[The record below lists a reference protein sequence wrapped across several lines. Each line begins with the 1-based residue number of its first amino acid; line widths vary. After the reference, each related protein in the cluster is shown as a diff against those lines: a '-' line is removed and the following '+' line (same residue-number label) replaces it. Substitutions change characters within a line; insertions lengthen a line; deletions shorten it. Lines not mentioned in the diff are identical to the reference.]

1 MINWYMNLNYPI
13 QALIASLFTWGIT
26 SLGAA
31 VVFLFKKVNKN
42 TMDAMLGLS
51 AGVMLAATFWSL
63 LSPALEMAENLKLI
77 SWLIVSLGVLSGGLL
92 LFCGDKIFDRITKKK
107 TNSHSIKRSLML
119 IFSITLHNIPEG
131 MAIGVAFGSV
141 FYNLEGA
148 TLAAAGMLAIG
159 IGIQNFPEGS
169 AVSLP
174 LRREGMS
181 PQKAFFFGMLS
192 GIVEPI
198 SAVIGAILVIKVQVL
213 LPILLSFAGGAMIYV
228 VVQEL
233 IPESQTNK
241 KKDLMALFTILGF
254 LLMMIFDVSLG

>member
-148 TLAAAGMLAIG
+148 TLAAAVMLAIG

-181 PQKAFFFGMLS
+181 PKKAFFFGMLS
-192 GIVEPI
+192 GIV
-198 SAVIGAILVIKVQVL
+198 
-213 LPILLSFAGGAMIYV
+213 
-228 VVQEL
+228 
-233 IPESQTNK
+233 
-241 KKDLMALFTILGF
+241 
-254 LLMMIFDVSLG
+254 

>member
-92 LFCGDKIFDRITKKK
+92 LFCGR
-107 TNSHSIKRSLML
+107 
-119 IFSITLHNIPEG
+119 
-131 MAIGVAFGSV
+131 
-141 FYNLEGA
+141 
-148 TLAAAGMLAIG
+148 
-159 IGIQNFPEGS
+159 QNF
-169 AVSLP
+169 
-174 LRREGMS
+174 
-181 PQKAFFFGMLS
+181 
-192 GIVEPI
+192 
-198 SAVIGAILVIKVQVL
+198 
-213 LPILLSFAGGAMIYV
+213 
-228 VVQEL
+228 
-233 IPESQTNK
+233 
-241 KKDLMALFTILGF
+241 
-254 LLMMIFDVSLG
+254 